1 MLQPL
6 APVSPCVDTQLCLAL
21 STRSEP
27 QIGLALKGIS
37 LTTGTD
43 YSPNKIK
50 WIAVGLLWV
59 KINRNEV
66 VLQSSMGMEPR
77 SKALISVLCM
87 RKKGWKDYCALQK
100 VSERESETWDL
111 WTSTDMNSRT
121 RVVFRSGKAVFSLL
135 GAGEHGSYSKIN
147 TAHLSGAVW
156 WQGVCAN
163 IGALQETLRSV
174 CIFSQSDWSKTQ
186 PLMCHFKWTPCPN
199 ENTHT
204 YKPHLIEGYRFSHSR
219 QFFFSSFFFSNGRR
233 EHFLKS
239 IFSTCFPA
247 N

>member
-1 MLQPL
+1 
-6 APVSPCVDTQLCLAL
+6 
-21 STRSEP
+21 
-27 QIGLALKGIS
+27 
-37 LTTGTD
+37 
-43 YSPNKIK
+43 
-50 WIAVGLLWV
+50 
-59 KINRNEV
+59 
-66 VLQSSMGMEPR
+66 MEPR
-77 SKALISVLCM
+77 SQSSHFCFVHVG
-87 RKKGWKDYCALQK
+87 KKGYIRLLWFTKSLREEKWDLRPVNINRHEFQDTCRLQK
-100 VSERESETWDL
+100 WERQCFPFLEQE
-111 WTSTDMNSRT
+111 
-121 RVVFRSGKAVFSLL
+121 
-135 GAGEHGSYSKIN
+135 EHGSHSKIN

-156 WQGVCAN
+156 RRGVCAN
-163 IGALQETLRSV
+163 VGALQETLRSV

-219 QFFFSSFFFSNGRR
+219 QLGFFSSFFFFSKGRR